1 MSVIKILNFPH
12 CETLICRKM
21 FLYRYLFVRT
31 LISRNF
37 LIQKF
42 NCAKKE
48 QFLPM
53 KNPSC
58 NSLPIHNTI
67 FKNSKIQNFRKLDLD
82 GFFRVLTNIFW
93 WGCEIWKQ
101 NIPKS
106 LNSNA
111 YVDFLQKYN
120 DSKFAQCDNF
130 GILLSPEKFS
140 VKMNFKNY
148 KYLSF

>member
-1 MSVIKILNFPH
+1 MIEFYCTFPH
-12 CETLICRKM
+12 CATETWFICENADFTK
-21 FLYRYLFVRT
+21 FSHSKIQLY
-31 LISRNF
+31 
-37 LIQKF
+37 
-42 NCAKKE
+42 KKGTILTDE
-48 QFLPM
+48 RAL

-58 NSLPIHNTI
+58 NSLSFYNTI

-120 DSKFAQCDNF
+120 DSKFAQRDNF